1 MPALLIRIQILVVPI
16 GAFSDGHFFYTQRS
30 LICSA
35 TNRSGIVRLTG
46 KSFSIA
52 ANIEFFLKS

>member
-1 MPALLIRIQILVVPI
+1 VVPI